1 MSISET
7 PVVVPQKPRLG
18 VAVLVTSPK
27 GILLGR
33 RAKTPNQGKWIIPG
47 GGVKWGET
55 FVQAGAREIKE
66 EAGLVVN
73 VDASNPH
80 VVEVVNPPDEH
91 RVIMYVQ
98 ASYDGGEEPQASSDL
113 DAVRFFTKEDILTLE
128 LSDVV
133 RPVLKRFGWIS

>member
-1 MSISET
+1 MSE
-7 PVVVPQKPRLG
+7 VVQPAPQKPRLG
-18 VAVLVTSPK
+18 VAVLVASSK

-55 FVQAGAREIKE
+55 FAQAGAREIKE
-66 EAGLVVN
+66 ETGLVVR

-91 RVIMYVQ
+91 RVIMYVT
-98 ASYDGGEEPQASSDL
+98 ASCDGAIEPKASSDL
-113 DAVRFFTKEDILTLE
+113 DAVGFFTKEALAELD

-133 RPVLKRFGWIS
+133 RPVLARFGWVS